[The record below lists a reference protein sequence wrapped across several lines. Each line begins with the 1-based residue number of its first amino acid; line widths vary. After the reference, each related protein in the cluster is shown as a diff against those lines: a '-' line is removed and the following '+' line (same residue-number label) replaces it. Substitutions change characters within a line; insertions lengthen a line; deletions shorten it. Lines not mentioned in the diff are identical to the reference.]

1 MSLLIVVRPPRFDV
15 FDSSLSDKISTPLRL
30 CRTGGNGCSAVH
42 QVASS
47 LRLMSPA
54 ICPLSPVGLPC
65 SIERRLTEVR
75 CTSRDCLG
83 GARGGGPGC
92 ETGGMGGI
100 GACCSGWVGG
110 GGGGRSIDFLGG
122 EAEYMSSELSSLVNS
137 ASLGGIGGAATGMAP
152 GTGGGDLLAS
162 L

>member
-1 MSLLIVVRPPRFDV
+1 M
-15 FDSSLSDKISTPLRL
+15 
-30 CRTGGNGCSAVH
+30 
-42 QVASS
+42 
-47 LRLMSPA
+47 
-54 ICPLSPVGLPC
+54 
-65 SIERRLTEVR
+65 
-75 CTSRDCLG
+75 
-83 GARGGGPGC
+83 GGG
-92 ETGGMGGI
+92 

-137 ASLGGIGGAATGMAP
+137 GSLGGIGGAEIGMAP